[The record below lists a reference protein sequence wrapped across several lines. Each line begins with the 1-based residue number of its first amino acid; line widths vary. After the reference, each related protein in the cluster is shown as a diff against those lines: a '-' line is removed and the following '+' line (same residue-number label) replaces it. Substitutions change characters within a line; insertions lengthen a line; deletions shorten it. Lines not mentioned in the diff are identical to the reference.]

1 MFGDTTIVVKVGD
14 EYVDAGAISNDR
26 FEGSIEVVVASNVD
40 TTKVGVYK
48 VLYTATD
55 SSGNVSTLERTVAVV
70 DTTPPVKEML
80 GNAEVESQFGEE
92 YTDAGARAFDL
103 YEGEIEVTVDNQ
115 VNIYEVGAYKVVYTA
130 SDSSGNVA
138 TAERTVTIVD
148 TTAPVIEMLGDIEV
162 VVKVGDEYVDAGA
175 KAIDLYDGEIEVV
188 VTSNVDTSKV
198 GVYKVLYTATDSS
211 GNVSTLERTVAV
223 VDTTAPVIEM
233 FGNAEVELQ
242 VGSEYV
248 DARARAFDLYDGEI
262 FVKVDNQVDTS
273 KVG

>member
-70 DTTPPVKEML
+70 DTTPPVIEML

-92 YTDAGARAFDL
+92 YSDAGARAFDL

-211 GNVSTLERTVAV
+211 GNVSTLERTVAI
-223 VDTTAPVIEM
+223 VDTTGPVIEM
-233 FGNAEVELQ
+233 LGDVEVELH

-248 DARARAFDLYDGEI
+248 DAGARAIDLYDGD
-262 FVKVDNQVDTS
+262 VAVTVDN
-273 KVG
+273 K